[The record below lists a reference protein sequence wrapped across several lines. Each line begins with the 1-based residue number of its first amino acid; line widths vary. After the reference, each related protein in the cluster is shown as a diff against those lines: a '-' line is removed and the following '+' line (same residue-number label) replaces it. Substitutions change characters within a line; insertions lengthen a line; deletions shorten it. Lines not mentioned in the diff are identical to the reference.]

1 MPRFHYVAK
10 RGPQEMIEGAL
21 EADNRAAVLEH
32 LTKLGYIPVRIQE
45 GTAATAA
52 RLPAASRNAAQA
64 GIERVPVRHVNQFTR
79 LFASLVRSQVPM
91 LRSLGILREQA
102 ASIQMK
108 RILEVIEE
116 DIRQGQTLSESLKR
130 YPQVF
135 PPLYVSLTHAG
146 EIAGT
151 LDTVLERLAIQ
162 ADQDDALRG
171 KIRGALAY
179 PLFVG
184 VVGMLTVVFLLTFV
198 MPRLLKLFQG
208 FGGRL
213 PLPTRILMT
222 ITEWLRQGWV
232 WALGAA
238 VLLGALLLIKRIGP
252 QGRLVLD
259 RLSLKLPIL
268 GPMLCEV
275 NLARF
280 SRSFGLLLTHG
291 IPILQALDVS
301 LPVVTNCFIRRE
313 LDHLTITLKDGH
325 ALSAGLKDLSI
336 MPPFVLHTI
345 AVGEESGK
353 VAEALT
359 EVAQFYERELDRLL
373 QVMASLLKPVMI
385 LLVGGLVGFIV
396 MAVLLPIFEMN
407 VIAR

>member
-1 MPRFHYVAK
+1 M
-10 RGPQEMIEGAL
+10 
-21 EADNRAAVLEH
+21 
-32 LTKLGYIPVRIQE
+32 
-45 GTAATAA
+45 
-52 RLPAASRNAAQA
+52 
-64 GIERVPVRHVNQFTR
+64 
-79 LFASLVRSQVPM
+79 
-91 LRSLGILREQA
+91 
-102 ASIQMK
+102 
-108 RILEVIEE
+108 
-116 DIRQGQTLSESLKR
+116 
-130 YPQVF
+130 
-135 PPLYVSLTHAG
+135 
-146 EIAGT
+146 
-151 LDTVLERLAIQ
+151 Q
-162 ADQDDALRG
+162 ADQDDALRA

-232 WALGAA
+232 WALGATLLLCA
-238 VLLGALLLIKRIGP
+238 VLLTKRIGP
-252 QGRLVLD
+252 QSRLVFD

-280 SRSFGLLLTHG
+280 ARSFGLLLTHG
-291 IPILQALDVS
+291 IPILQALDVA
-301 LPVVTNCFIRRE
+301 LPVVTNRFIRRE

-373 QVMASLLKPVMI
+373 QVMASLLEPVMI
-385 LLVGGLVGFIV
+385 LLVGSLVGFIV